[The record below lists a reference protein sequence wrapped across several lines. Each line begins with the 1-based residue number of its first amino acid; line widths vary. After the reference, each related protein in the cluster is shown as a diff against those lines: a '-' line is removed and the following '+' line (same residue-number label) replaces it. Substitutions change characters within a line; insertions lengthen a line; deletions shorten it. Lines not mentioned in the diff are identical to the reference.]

1 MRHRDPKL
9 TANLYT
15 DVTRLPTFEAVKS
28 LNWHDKRERK
38 NQPHDTHIDPQ
49 NPDTEGL
56 PQSRTDKQSADDTD
70 MESDDSAPDSP
81 NLARPETG
89 GQKVEVAGVEPD
101 LPVHFI
107 SPDFIYRWM
116 IALYGIL
123 VLRQNAIKCIKILLV
138 LQIICKSS
146 SLSRYLTLSYTL
158 GSSEL

>member
-89 GQKVEVAGVEPD
+89 GQKVEVAGVEPACPEVLD
-101 LPVHFI
+101 RASTDIVCFLILGMRREQTRF
-107 SPDFIYRWM
+107 SPPSYLLDTATGPLTRP
-116 IALYGIL
+116 AL
-123 VLRQNAIKCIKILLV
+123 CLLAYA
-138 LQIICKSS
+138 LN
-146 SLSRYLTLSYTL
+146 L
-158 GSSEL
+158 